1 MKSMEGATPDPP
13 LEGPRD
19 GETFVYPR
27 DGVRL
32 NKQHA
37 AVWEVVRFG
46 DWMTLAQIAERT
58 GCPEASVSA
67 RLRDFRKDKF
77 GSLTV
82 ERRHIGE
89 GLHQYRVLVPV
100 REPKQLELI

>member
-1 MKSMEGATPDPP
+1 MSMEGAVTEPP
-13 LEGPRD
+13 LDGQRD

-46 DWMTLAQIAERT
+46 DWMTLAEVAERT
-58 GCPEASVSA
+58 GYPEASISA

-77 GSLTV
+77 GCLTV
-82 ERRHIGE
+82 ERRYIE
-89 GLHQYRVLVPV
+89 DGLHQYRVLVPV
-100 REPKQLELI
+100 REPEQLEMI